1 MSNLQLTKDKLCFP
15 YVVKDTNLEISDLEV
30 MTDILKEELETAGRT
45 LDTYPFVLSA
55 DQDIREDDSAFREW
69 IQNQ

>member
-1 MSNLQLTKDKLCFP
+1 M
-15 YVVKDTNLEISDLEV
+15 VKQMESLAPEAVIADD
-30 MTDILKEELETAGRT
+30 
-45 LDTYPFVLSA
+45 PFVLSA